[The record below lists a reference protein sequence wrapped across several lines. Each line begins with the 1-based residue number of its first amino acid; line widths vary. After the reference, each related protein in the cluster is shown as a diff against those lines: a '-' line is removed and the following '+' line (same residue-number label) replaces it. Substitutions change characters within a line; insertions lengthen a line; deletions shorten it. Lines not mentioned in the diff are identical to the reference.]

1 MLNFISKKTYFLLLF
16 TFLSSSAAFAQTDEI
31 AVRGI
36 TMTSIQS
43 MIADE
48 EGVYYYPNLV
58 KQFVEDPK
66 AMQNIDFLMLYY
78 GYVFTDEYDPYAHF
92 GLEDSL
98 SSLLDKEKFKEATD
112 LADSLL
118 AMNPVSIFGNIQK
131 GIALSAL
138 GNDEASTRYLERY
151 RILVETIQTSG
162 IGSSYESPIVLI
174 TEKDAQAILLRYQ
187 LTELSKSL
195 NGKGS
200 RYYDVYV
207 VRNQEEKEY
216 PIYFDVT
223 LPRQIGM
230 AKLKK
235 TMSGNGE
242 AP

>member
-1 MLNFISKKTYFLLLF
+1 MLNIFSKKTYFLLLF
-16 TFLSSSAAFAQTDEI
+16 TLLTARVAFAQIDEI
-31 AVRGI
+31 TVKGI
-36 TMTSIQS
+36 SMSSIQN

-48 EGVYYYPNLV
+48 EGVYYYPTLV
-58 KQFVEDPK
+58 KQFLEDPK

-98 SSLLDKEKFKEATD
+98 SSLLDKEKYQQASD

-131 GIALSAL
+131 GISLSAL
-138 GNDEASTRYLERY
+138 GDNDASLYYLERF

-187 LTELSKSL
+187 LIELSKSL

-230 AKLKK
+230 EKLKK
-235 TMSGNGE
+235 TMNGNGE
-242 AP
+242 